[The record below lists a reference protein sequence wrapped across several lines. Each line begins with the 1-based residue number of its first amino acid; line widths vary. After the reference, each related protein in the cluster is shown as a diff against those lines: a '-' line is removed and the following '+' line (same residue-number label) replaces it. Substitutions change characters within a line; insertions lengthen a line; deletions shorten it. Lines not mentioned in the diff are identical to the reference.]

1 MNDLDEYKKNIR
13 IHGMMCG
20 QYGALLDSFSS
31 NKQLADIA
39 MGVQAFDTIC
49 VSIANGWGISPE
61 YICARLKNFIN
72 GKYVSEQKGYKS
84 KMYFRFKGDVTSDT
98 SAILLIDCDV
108 DLRVPNWSISEI
120 YCVGKCNINVTG
132 SGRVVFICYGHPND
146 IVITGSCGNMKRID
160 KKEADANG

>member
-20 QYGALLDSFSS
+20 QYGSLLDSFSS

-49 VSIANGWGISPE
+49 VSISEGWGISPE

-72 GKYVSEQKGYKS
+72 GKYVSQQNGYTS
-84 KMYFRFKGDVTSDT
+84 KMYCKFDGSITADT
-98 SAILLIDCDV
+98 TIVMLIDSV
-108 DLRVPNWSISEI
+108 VVLNVPNTSICEV
-120 YCVGKCNINVTG
+120 YCTGKCRIAVLG
-132 SGRVVFICYGHPND
+132 DGRAVFVCYGNPDD